1 MTDIPPEQLS
11 ALAALGRSRVLP
23 RMKMTRET
31 QFARQAFETYLD
43 YLDWLGTNPSKE
55 DVDPKLKNVARAL
68 DGLSGAEQDGHLGG
82 LATYVHMLME
92 ETSEEASFVALQT
105 AFWFVFAIAWG
116 IIPSQPR

>member
-31 QFARQAFETYLD
+31 QLARQAFETYLD
-43 YLDWLGTNPSKE
+43 YLDWFGTNSRQE

-68 DGLSGAEQDGHLGG
+68 AELSRAEQDDHLVG
-82 LATYVHMLME
+82 LATYVNMLME
-92 ETSEEASFVALQT
+92 ETSEQASYAALQVALK
-105 AFWFVFAIAWG
+105 FVFAIAWG

>member
-31 QFARQAFETYLD
+31 QLARQAFETYLD
-43 YLDWLGTNPSKE
+43 YLDWFGTNSRQE

-68 DGLSGAEQDGHLGG
+68 AELSRAEQDDHLEG
-82 LATYVHMLME
+82 LATYVNMLMG
-92 ETSEEASFVALQT
+92 ETSEEASYAALQVALK
-105 AFWFVFAIAWG
+105 FVFAIAWG
-116 IIPSQPR
+116 IFPSQPR